1 MKKQLSIE
9 NLEVFNLA
17 NSIGQ
22 NIWDIVINWT
32 YFKRDSI
39 GKQVCRSSDSISAN
53 IAEGFGRYSFKENK
67 HFCYYARGSLVETK
81 NWIHKFYDR
90 ELIDNNSFNSIKGD
104 LDILHKKLNAYIN
117 SIGKYSN

>member
-67 HFCYYARGSLVETK
+67 HFCYYVRGSLVETK
-81 NWIHKFYDR
+81 NWIHKSYDR
-90 ELIDNNSFNSIKGD
+90 ELIDNNSFNSINGD

>member
-9 NLEVFNLA
+9 DLEVFNLA

-53 IAEGFGRYSFKENK
+53 IAEGFGKYSFKENK
-67 HFCYYARGSLVETK
+67 HFCYYA
-81 NWIHKFYDR
+81 
-90 ELIDNNSFNSIKGD
+90 
-104 LDILHKKLNAYIN
+104 
-117 SIGKYSN
+117 